1 MDDFSQFSLEEPNL
15 TDLKT
20 QYAEIAQGLESLN
33 GSDPSGERLLQLVKQ
48 WDDLRRVIDS
58 WRNLVDIR
66 FNQDTKNPAYK
77 AAMDRRDEID
87 PKLTDLDVQIKK
99 LLLVEDRKQKIVDKF
114 GAQAVALWE
123 CQVRSFDP
131 VIEADLVEEARLVSR
146 YNELLASASFEFQG
160 KTTNLSGIVEFA
172 EDADRTIRHDAQAT
186 MWNWFDENCEALD
199 QIYDQMVK
207 LRDKMAKK
215 LNYPSYTELAY
226 QIMSRVDYNNEDVN
240 NYRKEVRENI
250 VPLCTEIRRRQGE
263 LLGLDPLMYWDEA
276 IHDPKGNP
284 RPQGTY
290 EHQIEQ
296 AQAMFDGMDDKLG
309 QFFRVLRDKNL
320 MDLQNRPGKAGGGFC
335 TSMLSEHLPFI
346 FANFNGT
353 MGDVEVFTHE
363 MGHAYQCYS
372 SIRLPLAE
380 NVWPTYES
388 CEIHSMSLEY
398 LCWPHMEKF
407 FGDDADRFRRIHLTT
422 SLLFLPYGV
431 AVDHFQHLVYEKPEM
446 IPEERNQAW
455 LELEKIYLPHMQ
467 YGDLPRLPS
476 GGRWQRQRHIYMSP
490 FYYIDYTLAQC
501 CALQFWVRAQQDPD
515 QAMEDYLALCA
526 RGGTLPFQ
534 QLTKSAGL
542 TSPFQ
547 PGCLAEVAAQ
557 ASKFLGL

>member
-66 FNQDTKNPAYK
+66 FNQDTNNPAYK

-276 IHDPKGNP
+276 IHDPKGYN
-284 RPQGTY
+284 
-290 EHQIEQ
+290 
-296 AQAMFDGMDDKLG
+296 K
-309 QFFRVLRDKNL
+309 
-320 MDLQNRPGKAGGGFC
+320 
-335 TSMLSEHLPFI
+335 TS
-346 FANFNGT
+346 
-353 MGDVEVFTHE
+353 
-363 MGHAYQCYS
+363 
-372 SIRLPLAE
+372 
-380 NVWPTYES
+380 
-388 CEIHSMSLEY
+388 
-398 LCWPHMEKF
+398 
-407 FGDDADRFRRIHLTT
+407 
-422 SLLFLPYGV
+422 
-431 AVDHFQHLVYEKPEM
+431 
-446 IPEERNQAW
+446 
-455 LELEKIYLPHMQ
+455 
-467 YGDLPRLPS
+467 
-476 GGRWQRQRHIYMSP
+476 
-490 FYYIDYTLAQC
+490 
-501 CALQFWVRAQQDPD
+501 
-515 QAMEDYLALCA
+515 
-526 RGGTLPFQ
+526 
-534 QLTKSAGL
+534 
-542 TSPFQ
+542 
-547 PGCLAEVAAQ
+547 
-557 ASKFLGL
+557 